1 MSRVTFRNSRG
12 RQLVGNLTP
21 AAGHASRGD
30 LTSAAG
36 RAPAAAGRA
45 ADDRAAD
52 DRAGVTGRPLVVMAH
67 GFASDRRSRGRFPL
81 IAAALAGAGYASLAF
96 DFSGCG
102 ESDDDVLTIAGQV
115 DDLRAAIAFAQSLGC
130 ERLGL
135 YGHSLGGRVCL
146 RAAPP
151 QAATIATTGAPT
163 GPMRYDWH
171 DYFTASQMD
180 ELSRTGKV
188 TMPQSGDRLRSQVV
202 ADSGLLD
209 ELVTCDQAAL
219 LGGVRCPV
227 LLIDGDG
234 DEEERQA
241 LAHTRQG
248 LPLLPSGSRVE
259 LIADSPHNLQGHLD
273 QAIALL
279 LDWFA
284 EHLAVR

>member
-30 LTSAAG
+30 LTPAAG

-45 ADDRAAD
+45 ADDRAGD

-115 DDLRAAIAFAQSLGC
+115 DDLHAAIAFAQSLGC

-234 DEEERQA
+234 DEDERQA
-241 LAHTRQG
+241 LAHARQG